1 MCGVV
6 QSLCWLFSLALF
18 LSSQSQETIRDM
30 GSWENGV
37 WLWKFKWRRPSFV
50 WEEDLHS
57 NLLALLANTIKVSIE
72 EDS

>member
-1 MCGVV
+1 VGGF
-6 QSLCWLFSLALF
+6 LLLFS

-57 NLLALLANTIKVSIE
+57 NLLALLANTTKVSIK